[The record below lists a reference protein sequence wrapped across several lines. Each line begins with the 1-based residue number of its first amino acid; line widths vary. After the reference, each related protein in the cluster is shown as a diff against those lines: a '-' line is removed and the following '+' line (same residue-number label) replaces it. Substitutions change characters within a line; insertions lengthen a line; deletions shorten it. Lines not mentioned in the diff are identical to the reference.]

1 MLPRL
6 QCLNAVR
13 NAVSIPSLGMRFSTS
28 KIASA
33 DLPAAFETQN
43 LDSNKISGLLSLVG
57 VAENR
62 KALRDEE
69 IRRRNAYNRA
79 NPQTAAQDQA
89 TFTTRTEL
97 TKQIHRR
104 WKAGDV
110 YAPHDLSGV
119 EMAKWKKRGKV
130 TRDVFDVVAFDPLA
144 TGSYKNF
151 SIMSEYVTPMGR
163 IRGSKETG
171 LRPVNQ
177 RKIAKA
183 IRRSIGLG
191 IMPSVHR
198 HPEVL
203 YKARERAREN
213 DNYKSGPMW
222 DGARLVVSF
231 SNKNYFWPKLPRSP
245 RPHGINKACRS
256 FHC

>member
-1 MLPRL
+1 MPPRL
-6 QCLNAVR
+6 QCLNAAR
-13 NAVSIPSLGMRFSTS
+13 NAVSSPFLGMRFSTS
-28 KIASA
+28 RIMSA
-33 DLPAAFETQN
+33 ELPPRSDTSPSEAIGY
-43 LDSNKISGLLSLVG
+43 DSLMSLINKAQEKGH
-57 VAENR
+57 ERR
-62 KALRDEE
+62 KALL
-69 IRRRNAYNRA
+69 A
-79 NPQTAAQDQA
+79 NSRVQQTAAQEYEDNVSKSA
-89 TFTTRTEL
+89 L

-104 WKAGDV
+104 WRAGDV
-110 YAPHDLSGV
+110 YAPHDLSGI

-130 TRDVFDVVAFDPLA
+130 TRDVFDVVAFDPIA

-191 IMPSVHR
+191 MMPSVHR

-203 YKARERAREN
+203 YKAREKAEMN
-213 DNYKSGPMW
+213 DNYKRGT
-222 DGARLVVSF
+222 LV
-231 SNKNYFWPKLPRSP
+231 
-245 RPHGINKACRS
+245 
-256 FHC
+256 

>member
-1 MLPRL
+1 MPPRL
-6 QCLNAVR
+6 QCLNAAR
-13 NAVSIPSLGMRFSTS
+13 NAVSSPFLGMRFSTS
-28 KIASA
+28 RIMSA
-33 DLPAAFETQN
+33 ELPPTSDTSSSEMRGY
-43 LDSNKISGLLSLVG
+43 DSLMSLVNKAQEKG
-57 VAENR
+57 YERR
-62 KALRDEE
+62 KALL
-69 IRRRNAYNRA
+69 A
-79 NPQTAAQDQA
+79 NSGVQRTAAQEYEDNVSRSA
-89 TFTTRTEL
+89 L

-104 WKAGDV
+104 WRAGDV
-110 YAPHDLSGV
+110 YAPHDLSGI

-130 TRDVFDVVAFDPLA
+130 TRDVFDVVAFDPIA

-191 IMPSVHR
+191 MMPSVHR

-203 YKARERAREN
+203 YKARERDEMN
-213 DNYKSGPMW
+213 DNYKRGT
-222 DGARLVVSF
+222 LV
-231 SNKNYFWPKLPRSP
+231 
-245 RPHGINKACRS
+245 
-256 FHC
+256 